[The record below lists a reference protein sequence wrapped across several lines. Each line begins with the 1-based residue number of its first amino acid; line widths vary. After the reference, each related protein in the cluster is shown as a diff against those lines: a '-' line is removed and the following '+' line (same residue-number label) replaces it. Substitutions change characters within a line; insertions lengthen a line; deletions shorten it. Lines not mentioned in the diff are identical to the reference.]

1 MKGKT
6 IEEIKN
12 HLDLYEHYYPEIV
25 VLCRSV
31 AEYYWLK
38 NDWEINYMS
47 HESYILECLDNQ
59 EEIVF
64 FYDEA
69 YDAAEKAFSDPDVM
83 EVRLNIWED
92 GEIEDTP
99 LRMVREDG
107 NIRHYKGETVLWL

>member
-12 HLDLYEHYYPEIV
+12 HLDLYAHYYPEIV

-64 FYDEA
+64 FYDDDEPSMRWQDIKWFDRINENR
-69 YDAAEKAFSDPDVM
+69 YIIIDID
-83 EVRLNIWED
+83 L
-92 GEIEDTP
+92 
-99 LRMVREDG
+99 
-107 NIRHYKGETVLWL
+107 YKKWIAQ

>member
-12 HLDLYEHYYPEIV
+12 HLDLYDHYYPEIV

-64 FYDEA
+64 FYDDDEPSMRWQDIKWFDRINENR
-69 YDAAEKAFSDPDVM
+69 YIIIDID
-83 EVRLNIWED
+83 L
-92 GEIEDTP
+92 
-99 LRMVREDG
+99 
-107 NIRHYKGETVLWL
+107 YKKWIAQ

>member
-12 HLDLYEHYYPEIV
+12 HLDLYGHYYPEIV

-64 FYDEA
+64 FYDDDEPSMRWQDIKWFDRINENR
-69 YDAAEKAFSDPDVM
+69 YIIIDID
-83 EVRLNIWED
+83 L
-92 GEIEDTP
+92 
-99 LRMVREDG
+99 
-107 NIRHYKGETVLWL
+107 YKKWIAQ

>member
-12 HLDLYEHYYPEIV
+12 HLDLYEHYHPEIV
-25 VLCRSV
+25 VLCSSV

-38 NDWEINYMS
+38 NYWEIHYMS

-64 FYDEA
+64 FYDDDEPSMRWQ
-69 YDAAEKAFSDPDVM
+69 DIKWFNG
-83 EVRLNIWED
+83 LNENRYIIID
-92 GEIEDTP
+92 ID
-99 LRMVREDG
+99 L
-107 NIRHYKGETVLWL
+107 YKKWIAQ

>member
-64 FYDEA
+64 FYDDDEPSMRWQDIKWFDRINENR
-69 YDAAEKAFSDPDVM
+69 YIIIDID
-83 EVRLNIWED
+83 L
-92 GEIEDTP
+92 
-99 LRMVREDG
+99 
-107 NIRHYKGETVLWL
+107 YKKWIAQ